1 MRFCSSCSCLL
12 LGNEIAFIT
21 KIEKWGKSQEAK
33 VGYLLNN
40 VLLSQYR
47 GKLHSSMTSNIA
59 SRKVMMISHLVLE
72 YLSIVVF
79 LLGYL

>member
-1 MRFCSSCSCLL
+1 MLRLNKPQQSFMKFCSSCSCLL
-12 LGNEIAFIT
+12 LGNEIAFKT

-47 GKLHSSMTSNIA
+47 GKLH
-59 SRKVMMISHLVLE
+59 RVL
-72 YLSIVVF
+72 
-79 LLGYL
+79 